1 MLSTQALFHWLL
13 YFFGFYTAFIRFVD
27 RTDMKICNLWSY
39 TMPGNPLY
47 ILPFWYVHTCI
58 YRDWNLIFY
67 DWTWQSFQIL
77 DATLII
83 TNTLFVYQ
91 ICLFALLFYQALST
105 TIIPTFWQTMLCEQ
119 SFQGKVCD
127 VNARKGLNWAQTK
140 PWNSMNINYS
150 ASSGHK
156 IAVNETGL
164 WANYYFALLKFL
176 NVKSFVW

>member
-1 MLSTQALFHWLL
+1 MFVESDNVLL
-13 YFFGFYTAFIRFVD
+13 DFILLKSRVVN
-27 RTDMKICNLWSY
+27 RTDMKMCNAIKCAMYCCSLTLLVIC
-39 TMPGNPLY
+39 T
-47 ILPFWYVHTCI
+47 HA
-58 YRDWNLIFY
+58 
-67 DWTWQSFQIL
+67 TWQHFQIL
-77 DATLII
+77 DATLTI

-91 ICLFALLFYQALST
+91 ICLFALLFYQASST

-140 PWNSMNINYS
+140 PWNSMNIMNYS

-156 IAVNETGL
+156 IAVYETGL
-164 WANYYFALLKFL
+164 LASYLALLIFF